1 MNTIGRTLAIAILA
15 TLATARVASAEDTK
29 VWVERSYD
37 QLITLGQDPTT
48 GKDMYPHQ
56 SVAIQYAVNCASGT
70 LSMVAW
76 NMFSGPHGDGA
87 LVWAGRHATAAG
99 TTGYVAASDEEL
111 GALANACQATANA
124 R

>member
-1 MNTIGRTLAIAILA
+1 MNTVGRTLAIAILA
-15 TLATARVASAEDTK
+15 TLASAQVASAEQTK
-29 VWVERSYD
+29 VWVERSYE
-37 QLITLGQDPTT
+37 QQVSLGQDPTT

-87 LVWAGRHATAAG
+87 LVWAGQHATHAGASGYAAG
-99 TTGYVAASDEEL
+99 TDEER
-111 GALANACQATANA
+111 GALANACQSTAAA